1 MDTQLVA
8 TQMRHRSW
16 MEDYARQQESGLTVR
31 QWCQENG
38 ILPKTFYY
46 RLRVL
51 REEACSLMNL
61 EPNKAEVKAAPEF
74 VRVDL
79 PRSTGKSS
87 GINIKLESAEISISP
102 DASNEHVRMV
112 LEAIAHA

>member
-16 MEDYARQQESGLTVR
+16 MEDYARQQDSGLTVKA
-31 QWCQENG
+31 WCQENW
-38 ILPKTFYY
+38 ITQKTFYY
-46 RLRVL
+46 RLKVL

-61 EPNKAEVKAAPEF
+61 ESNKSAVKPEPEF
-74 VRVDL
+74 VRVDF
-79 PRSTGKSS
+79 PNAVNAS
-87 GINIKLESAEISISP
+87 GIRIKLDSAEISISP

>member
-16 MEDYARQQESGLTVR
+16 MEDYARQQDSGLTVKA
-31 QWCQENG
+31 WCQENG
-38 ILPKTFYY
+38 ITQKTFYY
-46 RLRVL
+46 RLKVL

-61 EPNKAEVKAAPEF
+61 ESNKSSVKPEPEF
-74 VRVDL
+74 VRVGF
-79 PRSTGKSS
+79 SNSVNAS
-87 GINIKLESAEISISP
+87 GIRIKLDSAEISISP

>member
-1 MDTQLVA
+1 MDTQLIT

-16 MEDYARQQESGLTVR
+16 MEDYAQQQESGLTVKA
-31 QWCQENG
+31 WCQEKG
-38 ILPKTFYY
+38 ITQKTFYY

-51 REEACSLMNL
+51 REEACSLL
-61 EPNKAEVKAAPEF
+61 STEQDKPAAENAPSF
-74 VRVDL
+74 VRVGMTKAAGD
-79 PRSTGKSS
+79 SS
-87 GINIKLESAEISISP
+87 GIKIKLDSAEISISP

>member
-16 MEDYARQQESGLTVR
+16 MEDYARQQDSGLTVKA
-31 QWCQENG
+31 WCQENG
-38 ILPKTFYY
+38 ITQKTFYY
-46 RLRVL
+46 RLKVL
-51 REEACSLMNL
+51 REEACSLMNM
-61 EPNKAEVKAAPEF
+61 EPNKTAVKPAPEF
-74 VRVDL
+74 VRVGL
-79 PRSTGKSS
+79 PAAGSTS
-87 GINIKLESAEISISP
+87 GIRIKLDSAEISISP